1 MRRMVAAQC
10 VILVASTLLIRPV
23 SAVGLGQLSA
33 ESAINQPLNVRVE
46 LLDLGTTALEEIT
59 VQLATAED
67 FARLG
72 VEPNAALPR
81 SRWRGRPHSRDLVCR
96 CRCRILRFRA
106 RHSLARWTHSHSA
119 YGVTRPSCF

>member
-72 VEPNAALPR
+72 VEPPELLAWLQLAGLLLQLQDRVEGRGGAL
-81 SRWRGRPHSRDLVCR
+81 GRHGVTMTR
-96 CRCRILRFRA
+96 
-106 RHSLARWTHSHSA
+106 SLAVA
-119 YGVTRPSCF
+119 